1 LKSEVTYQFPQDI
14 KTIFKSY
21 INEQFLKKKYQ
32 KLGSR
37 KVEVKV
43 DQLKEN
49 KWKVFV
55 QREIPAKPPAAIKKF
70 IGSWQK
76 ISQVEVWTENSDESY
91 TCNIIFDNQGAPI
104 KISAV
109 LTLNSSEE
117 GTFAR
122 NITDVECSIPFIGKK
137 LTKFI
142 SEAGSKVLKE
152 ELKYV
157 EVHV

>member
-1 LKSEVTYQFPQDI
+1 MTYQFPQDI

-21 INEQFLKKKYQ
+21 IDTEFLKRKYEE
-32 KLGSR
+32 LGSR
-37 KVEVKV
+37 KVKVNV

-49 KWKVFV
+49 EWKVFV
-55 QREIPAKPPAAIKKF
+55 EREILANPPGEIKKF
-70 IGSWQK
+70 IGTWQK
-76 ISQVEVWTENSDESY
+76 MSQVEVWTENSDGSY

-109 LTLNSSEE
+109 LTLNSLGE
-117 GTFAR
+117 GTSAH
-122 NITDVECSIPFIGKK
+122 NITDVQCSIPFIGKK

-142 SEAGSKVLKE
+142 SEAGTEVLEE

-157 EVHV
+157 EIHV